1 MAENT
6 QEVQATA
13 PTATEGAPAQTAP
26 AGGEK
31 QSFIP
36 FFNPEYEFRLG
47 ALGDMSIAY
56 RLAAIFVF
64 MLAAAAMMYISSV
77 WWVERHKHD
86 AAAGPAP
93 VTYTASPQE
102 NR

>member
-1 MAENT
+1 MAEDT
-6 QEVQATA
+6 QELQATA
-13 PTATEGAPAQTAP
+13 PAATEGAPAE
-26 AGGEK
+26 GEK

-56 RLAAIFVF
+56 RLAAIFLF
-64 MLAAAAMMYISSV
+64 MLFAAAMMYIGSV
-77 WWVERHKHD
+77 WWVERRNQD
-86 AAAGPAP
+86 AAADPAP
-93 VTYTASPQE
+93 VTYTASTQD